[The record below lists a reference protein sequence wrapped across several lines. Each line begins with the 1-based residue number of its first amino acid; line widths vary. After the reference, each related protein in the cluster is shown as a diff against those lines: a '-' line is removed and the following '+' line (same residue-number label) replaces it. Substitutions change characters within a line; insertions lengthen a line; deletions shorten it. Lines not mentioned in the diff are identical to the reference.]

1 MKACFAPDCFGAKLD
16 DLERQI
22 SDYNFD
28 DAKEILS
35 RLPEYLHCKDSEKDV
50 VSED

>member
-16 DLERQI
+16 NLERQI

-28 DAKEILS
+28 DAKQINIKQTARISPLQ
-35 RLPEYLHCKDSEKDV
+35 RQ
-50 VSED
+50 